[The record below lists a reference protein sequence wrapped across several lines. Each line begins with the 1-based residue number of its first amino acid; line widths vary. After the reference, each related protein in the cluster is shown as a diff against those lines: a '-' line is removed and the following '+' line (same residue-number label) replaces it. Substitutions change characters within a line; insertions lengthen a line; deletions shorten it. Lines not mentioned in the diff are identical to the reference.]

1 MKKASIIF
9 LILTLFLLFMNF
21 RDSFYGNPISRYL
34 VTRQITNYISDYA
47 HIKNFEI
54 TTINKNFKNGGYY
67 IANVYDEDN
76 NNKFIIESTERN
88 VVSHNLDDIKQPINV
103 DETNYSPIIL
113 WVALEASFILFA
125 ISSIIYFYG
134 ALFRKEKKI

>member
-1 MKKASIIF
+1 
-9 LILTLFLLFMNF
+9 MNF

-34 VTRQITNYISDYA
+34 ANRQIASYISEYA

-54 TTINKNFKNGGYY
+54 KTINKNFKNGGYY

-76 NNKFIIESTERN
+76 NNKFIIEATERN

-113 WVALEASFILFA
+113 WVALKTSFILFA
-125 ISSIIYFYG
+125 LSSIIYFYG
-134 ALFRKEKKI
+134 RLFKKENNL